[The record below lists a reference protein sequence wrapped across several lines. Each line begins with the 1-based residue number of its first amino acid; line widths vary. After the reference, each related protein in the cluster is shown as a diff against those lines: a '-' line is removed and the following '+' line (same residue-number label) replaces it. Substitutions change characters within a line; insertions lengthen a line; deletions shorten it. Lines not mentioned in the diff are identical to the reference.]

1 MSHKSSNTWWSGRF
15 LRSLERLG
23 LVSPSRQARDVVQA
37 VRVLS
42 LAVGPGWVES
52 RVQIGQEFVCRMEF
66 APLTDLE
73 WEESFERLAF
83 SDLSAAAL
91 LTTGRLPPQIE
102 DFFIPSGRLLLP
114 QSAEDLEFSCSCRAP
129 AGLCQHLTATV
140 YQFAERL
147 DRDPWL
153 LFLIRGRSS
162 EEVMEALAQRW
173 NRSAEP
179 RFLAPNRAAI
189 KAEQAEPLT
198 SDIDRFWSAPAPI
211 EMDLGA
217 RTERRIHTARR
228 LGSPEPKVDLKD
240 WTELLSEIYAV
251 VAQRAQGHLEG

>member
-1 MSHKSSNTWWSGRF
+1 MSRKSSNTWWSGRF

-23 LVSPSRQARDVVQA
+23 LVAPSRQARDGGSSS
-37 VRVLS
+37 RVLS

-52 RVQIGQEFVCRMEF
+52 RVQGGQELVCRMEF

-102 DFFIPSGRLLLP
+102 DFFIPSGRRLLP

-129 AGLCQHLTATV
+129 AALCEHLSATV

-173 NRSAEP
+173 NRGAKPTPIELHRAEV
-179 RFLAPNRAAI
+179 
-189 KAEQAEPLT
+189 KTESDEPLT
-198 SDIDRFWSAPAPI
+198 SDIDRFWNSPVPM
-211 EMDLGA
+211 ELDLGP
-217 RTERRIHTARR
+217 RKERKIHTVRR